1 MTEADTT
8 DLACPLWRRLMAL
21 LYDLVAVIAIV
32 MVVGLLCELAT
43 RGQVIATGGQV
54 HIAWWYQPLQALVV
68 AAYFIVSWRRG
79 GQTLGMRPWRIRV
92 IARNGSQ
99 PSLMQACARVI
110 AAALPLLLLLL
121 APAFGLRTALW
132 AVAAA
137 WAIWFVVALFD
148 SRCRAVHDL
157 AARTE
162 IRRIG

>member
-1 MTEADTT
+1 
-8 DLACPLWRRLMAL
+8 MAL

>member
-1 MTEADTT
+1 MTANDNT

-43 RGQVIATGGQV
+43 RGQVIATSGAV
-54 HIAWWYQPLQALVV
+54 RIAWWYQPLQALVV

-92 IARNGSQ
+92 TARNGAR
-99 PSLMQACARVI
+99 PSLLQACVRAV
-110 AAALPLLLLLL
+110 AAALPLSLLLL
-121 APAFGLRTALW
+121 APAWGLHVALW
-132 AVAAA
+132 ALAAA
-137 WAIWFVVALFD
+137 WVIWFAVALFD
-148 SRCRAVHDL
+148 SRHRALHDL
-157 AARTE
+157 AAHTE

>member
-1 MTEADTT
+1 MTANDNTA
-8 DLACPLWRRLMAL
+8 LACPLWRRLMAL

-43 RGQVIATGGQV
+43 RGQVIATGTQV
-54 HIAWWYQPLQALVV
+54 RIAWWYQPLQALVV

-92 IARNGSQ
+92 TARNGAR
-99 PSLMQACARVI
+99 PSLLQACMRVV
-110 AAALPLLLLLL
+110 AAALPLSLLLL
-121 APAFGLRTALW
+121 APVWGLHAALW
-132 AVAAA
+132 ALAAA
-137 WAIWFVVALFD
+137 WIIWFAVALFD
-148 SRCRAVHDL
+148 TRCRALHDL